1 MTTGA
6 PLDARRATMPSYILM
21 RDGIC
26 SQHGGPPQAWR
37 TTAGSVPMGPDTR
50 RMHRDLLADAAA

>member
-6 PLDARRATMPSYILM
+6 PLDARRAAMPSYILE

-26 SQHGGPPQAWR
+26 SQHEGE
-37 TTAGSVPMGPDTR
+37 
-50 RMHRDLLADAAA
+50 LLS